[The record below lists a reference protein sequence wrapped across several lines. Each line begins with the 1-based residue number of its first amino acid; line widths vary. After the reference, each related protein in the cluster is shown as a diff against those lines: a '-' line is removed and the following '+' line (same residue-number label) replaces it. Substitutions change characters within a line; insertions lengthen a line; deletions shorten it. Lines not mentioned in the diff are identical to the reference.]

1 MAETIRM
8 SMRTVRGW
16 AATIVI
22 LGLLAA
28 GATAQAATVSALAPL
43 IPGTFTAGNGV
54 NSHWVQVQPTFE
66 GPSTL
71 TPTALDG
78 VAALPG
84 IATLSGATTAL
95 GLSASDPRV
104 VRSTDAVLP
113 TVSVGNAEFNRLWAA
128 GWHVVTDPVPLFAS
142 GAGPQTDYAG
152 HVFGYIAVTD
162 PGLYNF
168 GVLSDD
174 GFQFTLVGADGS
186 RTMSLD
192 GLSPRD
198 RFGFGADQ
206 SGHGYR
212 FTAACDCNLDLGAGL
227 YRFDLVGYNHLE
239 AGVLNLGWWQGP
251 KAWAFETIPQSHL
264 YTAAPVPLPA
274 ASWLFLSGA
283 TLGLGLLRRRRR
295 V

>member
-28 GATAQAATVSALAPL
+28 GATAQAATVSVLAPL

-54 NSHWVQVQPTFE
+54 NSHWVQVQPTFQ

-84 IATLSGATTAL
+84 IATLWDATTAL

-104 VRSTDAVLP
+104 VRTADAVLP
-113 TVSVGNAEFNRLWAA
+113 TVNVGNAEFNTWWAA
-128 GWHVVTDPVPLFAS
+128 AWGAADPVPLFAP

-186 RTMSLD
+186 RTMALD

-198 RFGFGADQ
+198 RFGFGPDQ
-206 SGHGYR
+206 SGRGFR

-227 YRFDLVGYNHLE
+227 YYFDLVGYNHLE
-239 AGVLNLGWWQGP
+239 AGVLNLGWWPSGGP
-251 KAWAFETIPQSHL
+251 FETIPQSHL